1 MTPKLVIVKWRDAFE
16 GPAGWMSYEDYKPE
30 PIFPITVG
38 WAFDDEKLPGYLTVY
53 STFFPDDEDMVVADP
68 NHIPKE
74 MIVDIKYF
82 DI

>member
-16 GPAGWMSYEDYKPE
+16 GPAGWMSYGDYKPE
-30 PIFPITVG
+30 PVFPITVG
-38 WAFDDEKLPGYLTVY
+38 WVFDDEKLPEYLTVY
-53 STFFPDDEDMVVADP
+53 STFFPDDGDMVVADP

-74 MIVDIKYF
+74 MVVDIKYF